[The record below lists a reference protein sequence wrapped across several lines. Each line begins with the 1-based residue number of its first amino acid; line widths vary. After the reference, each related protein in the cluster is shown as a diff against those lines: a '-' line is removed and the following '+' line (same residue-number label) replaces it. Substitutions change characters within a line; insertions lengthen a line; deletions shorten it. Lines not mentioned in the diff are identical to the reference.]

1 MPSMPTRIE
10 TELFEAAQ
18 SAGAVVS
25 RSATQ
30 QINYWARIGREFES
44 ARGVSQRDIAAVL
57 AGRRRYDGLGALE
70 QAVVRA
76 EWDERIT
83 EARESLNLAAEFEA
97 AGETWVE
104 ADSAGRT
111 VTRSPSSKAV
121 RKTSVKKPPAQAA
134 ARGSKS
140 AR

>member
-1 MPSMPTRIE
+1 MTSMPTRIDAD
-10 TELFEAAQ
+10 LFEAAQ
-18 SAGAVVS
+18 SAGAVMS

-44 ARGVSQRDIAAVL
+44 ARGVNQRDIAAVL

-83 EARESLNLAAEFEA
+83 EAREGLNLAAEFEA

-104 ADSAGRT
+104 ADAAGRT
-111 VTRSPSSKAV
+111 VTRSSAPKARRKTPKKAV
-121 RKTSVKKPPAQAA
+121 ASASTST
-134 ARGSKS
+134 R
-140 AR
+140 